1 MSINPY
7 QPPSCCI
14 VRRKPVLWFAVT
26 ALVICMSTLL
36 AANALAS
43 LCPPSWVEN
52 GSIASV
58 LILTARDFIVRL
70 SQYVR

>member
-1 MSINPY
+1 
-7 QPPSCCI
+7 
-14 VRRKPVLWFAVT
+14 
-26 ALVICMSTLL
+26 
-36 AANALAS
+36 LAS